1 MNDDVLKVLG
11 GGAAILLGLYALKE
25 RASGGSGAFGSSG
38 SSGTYSDAVVG
49 GEENTVKGEGVF
61 YPDSGI
67 FLSSGTNGVDPVI
80 VDDYYNSFLPPSDY
94 AFAPTPKQDSGLD
107 NVVSDYRGYEIVD
120 ISPLTDEDKTV
131 VPYRLGYAPSE
142 VSDDSGS
149 SGSGSAVDF
158 FEGAVNN
165 VVDTGKALVSPVV
178 EAVENNPYVLPVL
191 PALFVTNPVAGVA
204 TVLANTD
211 PVREFVDNI
220 ASGVSDSAGKVV
232 DNVVE
237 TGKTVADNV
246 VETGKNVVETGKT
259 VVNNVVETG
268 KTVVNNVVE
277 TGKTVVDNVVET
289 GKNVVE
295 TGKKA
300 LEDTGKTINNWV
312 NSWKW
317 W

>member
-1 MNDDVLKVLG
+1 MTNNDGVKVLG
-11 GGAAILLGLYALKE
+11 GLAAVALGLYALKE
-25 RASGGSGAFGSSG
+25 RSVSAGSAGSVSG
-38 SSGTYSDAVVG
+38 SAGTYSDAVIGSDAEVDMPSTEPIYYPDPGVSFVPVG
-49 GEENTVKGEGVF
+49 G
-61 YPDSGI
+61 
-67 FLSSGTNGVDPVI
+67 SGTVVT
-80 VDDYYNSFLPPSDY
+80 DDYYNSFLPPSDY
-94 AFAPTPKQDSGLD
+94 VFAPTPKQDSGLD

-142 VSDDSGS
+142 VSEDSGS

-158 FEGAVNN
+158 FGGIVNN
-165 VVDTGKALVSPVV
+165 IVDTGKALVS
-178 EAVENNPYVLPVL
+178 
-191 PALFVTNPVAGVA
+191 PVAGVA

-211 PVREFVDNI
+211 PVHEFVDNI
-220 ASGVSDSAGKVV
+220 VSGVSDNAGKVV
-232 DNVVE
+232 DNVVD
-237 TGKTVADNV
+237 TGKTVVDNV

-300 LEDTGKTINNWV
+300 LEDAGKTINNWV
-312 NSWKW
+312 DSWSW